1 MPGSKVLDRYQAQ
14 AARPVENDIRNLE
27 RMGIRVLGADL
38 LRMSRYQQPEK
49 IRHDQG
55 AIGAVTM
62 ELAQQARCATLKLG

>member
-1 MPGSKVLDRYQAQ
+1 MTFA
-14 AARPVENDIRNLE
+14 NLE
-27 RMGIRVLGADL
+27 RMGIKVLGADL

-55 AIGAVTM
+55 VIGAVTM